1 MSLPLRPRV
10 SRVRSVQ
17 VARYLYLLCLE
28 EMSASVSILSP
39 PTQPPHSPTPLQQ
52 KEWPEPELIPLC
64 FATTQHSFLSSG
76 FCTTLLPS
84 KCDQHM
90 LFIWN
95 RVHRHH
101 SYCTQSKENARISPQ
116 CMILPCTAGPH
127 CAPQSTPPPPLL
139 PGRKSSVLFVPP
151 RFAASPCVE
160 TGGFFIQIFT
170 CITAPTPNPTT

>member
-64 FATTQHSFLSSG
+64 FATTQHFFQVLDSAPLCCHPNVISTCYSYETECIVIILIVRNPKKTHVSHHSVWSS
-76 FCTTLLPS
+76 LVRPALIAPHSPPLPLPS
-84 KCDQHM
+84 SRGEK
-90 LFIWN
+90 
-95 RVHRHH
+95 
-101 SYCTQSKENARISPQ
+101 AR
-116 CMILPCTAGPH
+116 CFLC
-127 CAPQSTPPPPLL
+127 
-139 PGRKSSVLFVPP
+139 P
-151 RFAASPCVE
+151 RGLRPALV
-160 TGGFFIQIFT
+160 
-170 CITAPTPNPTT
+170 